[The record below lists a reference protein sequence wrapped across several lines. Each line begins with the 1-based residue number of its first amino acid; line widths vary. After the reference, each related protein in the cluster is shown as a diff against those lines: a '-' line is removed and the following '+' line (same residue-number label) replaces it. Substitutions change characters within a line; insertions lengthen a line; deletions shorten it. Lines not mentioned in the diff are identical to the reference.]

1 MKLTKEMRDFH
12 VLADSREL
20 KRGRERPPRREKLV
34 LVLDAMILSLCPNRN
49 GYIHLLRDALAL
61 RAKEYCIDG
70 SSHIAHQERW
80 ARFHAARRAA
90 EQQCERI
97 WKGIGKG
104 KPAQLSEDW
113 WLVVAAQQ
121 GVLS

>member
-34 LVLDAMILSLCPNRN
+34 LVLDAMILSLCPNGN
-49 GYIHLLRDALAL
+49 GYVHLLRDALAL
-61 RAKEYCIDG
+61 RAKEYCVDG
-70 SSHIAHQERW
+70 SSHIARQERW
-80 ARFHAARRAA
+80 AKFHAARRAT
-90 EQQCERI
+90 EEQCERI
-97 WKGIGKG
+97 WKIIRNE
-104 KPAQLSEDW
+104 KPAQPSEDW